1 MKVRLA
7 IGLLVAL
14 AGLPAT
20 ASAQQGLGAS
30 LNAAPGSDS
39 VVISRHVYGHFAEML
54 GRDIYDGFWY
64 REGNGPWHLRQEI
77 IDAMKKIKVPN
88 LRWPGGCF
96 ADYYHWKDAIGPQ
109 AERAPIVNSSWGGV
123 VEDNSF
129 GTHEYF
135 ELVKAL
141 GTEPFVVGNVGSGT
155 VQEMVDW
162 WDYINHPGGSRMAN
176 LRAAN
181 GHPAPFE
188 GAREANGR
196 KSMFWGVGN
205 ESWGCGGRMTAPE
218 YATEFRR
225 HSEYLR
231 NMGDVS
237 PFLIATGPSGA
248 DTTWMAG
255 FMANAGRGRVGGID
269 LHYYTRPNRAP
280 GQAMPQPGQRAGGG
294 APGQGG
300 PPQQQGPQ
308 LNRNATG
315 FGENEW
321 FAVVRNALQI
331 ENLVSTHSA
340 IMDRYDPQKRI
351 WLIVG
356 EWGTWY
362 TQEPGSH
369 PGFLYQQNSLRDG
382 LVAAIHF
389 DIFNKH
395 ADRVR
400 MANIAQT
407 VNVLQA
413 MILTQG
419 PQIILT
425 PTYHV
430 FEMYTVH
437 HDATLVPITY
447 EAGSYTMNGETIPAI
462 TASASRKDGLLHVT
476 MSNLDANQPRA
487 VTVQLQGARPTRV
500 TGRILTGSAI
510 DAHNTFEKPTT
521 VQPAPFTGAKIAGST
536 LTVQLPAKSV
546 IVLEL
551 Q

>member
-1 MKVRLA
+1 MRARLT
-7 IGLLVAL
+7 IGML
-14 AGLPAT
+14 AVLAAVPA
-20 ASAQQGLGAS
+20 ASAQTLAGS
-30 LNAAPGSDS
+30 LNGAPPADS
-39 VVISRHVYGHFAEML
+39 VVISRYIYGHFAEML
-54 GRDIYDGFWY
+54 GRDIYDGVWY
-64 REGNGPWHLRQEI
+64 REGNGPWHLRQEVV
-77 IDAMKKIKVPN
+77 AALKKIKVPV

-109 AERAPIVNSSWGGV
+109 AQRAPIVNSSWGGV

-141 GTEPFVVGNVGSGT
+141 GTEAFVVGNVGSGT

-162 WDYINHPGGSRMAN
+162 WDYINHPGGSPMAN
-176 LRAAN
+176 LRKAN
-181 GHPAPFE
+181 GQAEPF
-188 GAREANGR
+188 GGTSLIGGR
-196 KSMFWGVGN
+196 KLMFWGVGN

-218 YATEFRR
+218 YATEYRR
-225 HSEYLR
+225 HAEYLR
-231 NMGDVS
+231 NMGDRA
-237 PFLIATGPSGA
+237 PFFIATGPNGA

-255 FMANAGRGRVGGID
+255 FLANARLGGRAANLGID

-280 GQAMPQPGQRAGGG
+280 GQPLPQQGQRPAGAPAQGG
-294 APGQGG
+294 AA
-300 PPQQQGPQ
+300 QGPQ
-308 LNRNATG
+308 LIQAATG

-321 FAVVRNALQI
+321 FAIVRNALRI
-331 ENLVSTHSA
+331 DELVTMHSA

-351 WLIVG
+351 WLVVG

-362 TQEPGSH
+362 SQEPGSH
-369 PGFLYQQNSLRDG
+369 PGFLYQQNSLRDAV
-382 LVAAIHF
+382 VAAIHF
-389 DIFNKH
+389 DVFNKH

-407 VNVLQA
+407 INVLQA
-413 MILTQG
+413 MILTEG
-419 PQIILT
+419 PKVILT

-437 HDATLVPITY
+437 HDATLLPITY
-447 EAGSYTMNGETIPAI
+447 DAGGYTVNGETIPAI
-462 TASASRKDGLLHVT
+462 TASASRKDGLVHVT
-476 MSNLDANQPRA
+476 MANLDPNQGRT
-487 VTVQLQGARPTRV
+487 VTVALQGTRATKV
-500 TGRILTGSAI
+500 SGRILTGATM
-510 DAHNTFEKPTT
+510 DAHNTFDKPNTI
-521 VQPAPFTGAKIAGST
+521 QPVPFNGAQLAGGN

>member
-1 MKVRLA
+1 MRLRTA
-7 IGLLVAL
+7 FGLLAVVA
-14 AGLPAT
+14 APAV
-20 ASAQQGLGAS
+20 AQAQVLTGS
-30 LNAAPGSDS
+30 INAAPAADS
-39 VVISRHVYGHFAEML
+39 VVISRYNYGQFAEML
-54 GRDIYDGFWY
+54 GRDIYDGVWY

-77 IDAMKKIKVPN
+77 IDALKKVKVPVV
-88 LRWPGGCF
+88 RWPGGCF

-109 AERAPIVNSSWGGV
+109 AQRAPIVNSSWGGV

-141 GTEPFVVGNVGSGT
+141 GTEAFVVGNVGSGT

-162 WDYINHPGGSRMAN
+162 WDYINHPGGSPMAN
-176 LRAAN
+176 LRKAN
-181 GHPAPFE
+181 GQAEPF
-188 GAREANGR
+188 GGTSMIGGR
-196 KSMFWGVGN
+196 KMMFWGVGN
-205 ESWGCGGRMTAPE
+205 ESWGCGGRMTASE

-231 NMGDVS
+231 NMGDRS
-237 PFLIATGPSGA
+237 GFLVATGPSGA
-248 DTTWMAG
+248 DTAWMAG
-255 FMANAGRGRVGGID
+255 FMANSGRGRVGGID

-280 GQAMPQPGQRAGGG
+280 GQPMPQQGQRPAG
-294 APGQGG
+294 APAQGG

-308 LNRNATG
+308 LIQSATG

-321 FAVVRNALQI
+321 FAIMRNALRI
-331 ENLVSTHSA
+331 DELIRTHSA

-362 TQEPGSH
+362 SQEPGSH
-369 PGFLYQQNSLRDG
+369 PGFLYQQNSLRDA

-389 DIFNKH
+389 DAFNKH
-395 ADRVR
+395 ADRVK

-407 VNVLQA
+407 INVLQA
-413 MILTQG
+413 VILTQG
-419 PQIILT
+419 PQVILT
-425 PTYHV
+425 PTYHA

-437 HDATLVPITY
+437 MDATLVPITY
-447 EAGSYTMNGETIPAI
+447 DPGSYTVNGETIPAI
-462 TASASRKDGLLHVT
+462 TASASRKDGRLHVT
-476 MSNLDANQPRA
+476 MANLDPNQGRTVN
-487 VTVQLQGARPTRV
+487 VTLQGTRANRV
-500 TGRILTGSAI
+500 TGRILTAAAM
-510 DAHNTFEKPTT
+510 DAHNTFEKPNTI
-521 VQPAPFTGAKIAGST
+521 QPATFTGAKVSGST
-536 LTVQLPAKSV
+536 LTVELPAKSM